1 MTRKKLASLLLLMPL
16 SNSLALELSIPSY
29 PELSVI
35 PDDYTYNG
43 GSNCSGAN
51 VSPQLIWSD
60 APPGT
65 QSYAVVFIDE
75 NFDWLHWKLY
85 NIDPSVTHIPE
96 NNPNDVGTEG
106 MTDFGI
112 NGYGGPCP
120 PLATPGNYQMTIH
133 ALNTAFAND
142 PSVTDIQNATIES
155 ASYLA
160 FRNINDQQARY
171 EYKAR
176 YKLTFNANWSAIT
189 HPTNY
194 PSNAHFSPLIGNSHN
209 LEGYIWEDG
218 GISTDGMEQ
227 MAETG
232 GTSMLRNEI
241 RDLIDASG
249 AESLITGS
257 GASGV
262 DSVSLFFEV
271 SESHPLFSM
280 VTMIA
285 PSPDWFVGVHDLDL
299 RSQGQWLSNM
309 SIDLYPFDA
318 GTQDGNNFTP
328 PGANTNP
335 RAPIHRITT
344 SPFANNVPL
353 GQFVFELQSI
363 EGEPSDVIFING
375 FDL

>member
-1 MTRKKLASLLLLMPL
+1 MTIKNSTTLLLLMTFCPCF
-16 SNSLALELSIPSY
+16 ALTLNIPSY
-29 PELSVI
+29 PESSII
-35 PDDYTYNG
+35 PDDYTFNSG
-43 GSNCSGAN
+43 GNCSGAN

-60 APPGT
+60 APINT
-65 QSYAVVFIDE
+65 QSFAVVFVDA

-106 MTDFGI
+106 LTDFNI
-112 NGYGGPCP
+112 NSYGGPCP
-120 PLATPGNYQMTIH
+120 PSPNPGNYYMTIH
-133 ALNTAFAND
+133 ALNTVFANE
-142 PSVTDIQNATIES
+142 PSETEIDNTTIES

-160 FRNINDQQARY
+160 FRDINDQQDRY

-176 YKLTFNANWSAIT
+176 YKLTFNANWSAAS
-189 HPTNY
+189 HPTDY
-194 PSNAHFSPLIGNSHN
+194 PSSAHFSPLIGNSHN
-209 LEGYIWEDG
+209 QTGYIWEDG

-232 GTSMLRNEI
+232 VTSLLSNEI

-249 AESLITGS
+249 AESVIPGS
-257 GASGV
+257 GADGV

-280 VTMIA
+280 VSMIA
-285 PSPDWFVGVHDLDL
+285 PSPDWFIGVHDLDL
-299 RSQGQWLSNM
+299 KPQGMWVDNM
-309 SIDLYPFDA
+309 TIDLLPYDA

-328 PGANTNP
+328 PGADTNP
-335 RAPIHRITT
+335 RTPIQRITT

-353 GQFVFELQSI
+353 GQFVFELQSTV
-363 EGEPSDVIFING
+363 GEPSDVIFSNG
-375 FDL
+375 FE